1 MKMRNFTRYLG
12 ILNYHKK
19 NNKEKNI
26 FIFVTPRSGSTWL
39 MEIIALQ
46 PHMKYINEPLN
57 IRNPFVRKHL
67 LNHFWEILLP
77 NPKREEIL
85 YKYFN
90 NLTNNKIKTLN
101 PIPTKR
107 YYRFYTDRI
116 VFKIHAV
123 KDMINWFEEKFDPH
137 IIYLIRHPVAV
148 TLSRKKLPRLEY
160 FIKNKIYCE
169 KYLNKDQSEFAK
181 NIIRIGTNFER
192 GILSW
197 CLQNLP
203 PLKFQNN
210 KEWIILSYEEM
221 VLKPDK
227 ILNMLSERLN
237 LKVFNKEI
245 IYKPSM
251 NIYKNDFETLNA
263 LSDSNLEKSKEF
275 LIKKWEKRIGPEQK
289 EMAFKILKKFEIDAY
304 NINGYLPHNRYLN
317 F

>member
-1 MKMRNFTRYLG
+1 MKIKNFVRYLG

-39 MEIIALQ
+39 MEVIASQ
-46 PHMKYINEPLN
+46 PRMKYINEPLN
-57 IRNPFVRKHL
+57 IRNPFVRKNL
-67 LNHFWEILLP
+67 LNYSWEILLSH
-77 NPKREEIL
+77 PKREEIL

-90 NLTNNKIKTLN
+90 NLINNNIKPLN
-101 PIPTKR
+101 PTPIKR
-107 YYRFYTDRI
+107 YYHYYTDRI

-137 IIYLIRHPVAV
+137 IIYLIRHPIAVAI
-148 TLSRKKLPRLEY
+148 SRKQLPRLEQ

-169 KYLNKDQSEFAK
+169 KYLSEDQFEFAK
-181 NIIRIGTNFER
+181 NIIRTGTNFER

-197 CLQNLP
+197 SLQNLP
-203 PLKFQNN
+203 ALKFQNN

-237 LKVFNKEI
+237 LKAFNKEI

-251 NIYKNDFETLNA
+251 TIYKNDFETLKV
-263 LSDSNLEKSKEF
+263 LSDSNLEELREF
-275 LIKKWEKRIGPEQK
+275 LIKKWEKRIEPEQK
-289 EMAFKILKKFEIDAY
+289 DKAFEILEKFEIDAY
-304 NINGYLPHNRYLN
+304 NINSYLPHNRYLN